1 MQLDFLDGLW
11 CLWLLSGWGVTVES
25 FDASQKNAA
34 QQVFVILTIWNHA
47 ILGATQSLRAFL
59 AVLQDSPFVVGRLL
73 PHVWGVPNGALLAPG
88 LWTRAW
94 FHWFNWVGLYV
105 KLKQIVTFRAAPLN
119 SSAAPQSFAAWI
131 PMYCCCWACW
141 VFFSF
146 KILTKSSQ
154 QRTSPTTYITMT
166 SLCTWW
172 WMYGVSIPING
183 LHSAWRRIIMM
194 G

>member
-1 MQLDFLDGLW
+1 MQLDFSWWFVMFVASVRLRCD
-11 CLWLLSGWGVTVES
+11 CLLMPHK
-25 FDASQKNAA
+25 KNAS
-34 QQVFVILTIWNHA
+34 QQVFVILTIWNPA
-47 ILGATQSLRAFL
+47 ILGATQSLRSFL
-59 AVLQDSPFVVGRLL
+59 AVLQNSSHPSWMGTKTHHFLWVDWCPMFEGFR
-73 PHVWGVPNGALLAPG
+73 NGAMLAPG

-105 KLKQIVTFRAAPLN
+105 KFKQIVTFRGAPLN

-154 QRTSPTTYITMT
+154 QRTSPTTY
-166 SLCTWW
+166 LV
-172 WMYGVSIPING
+172 Y
-183 LHSAWRRIIMM
+183 LYMM
-194 G
+194 LVPF